1 MSDRTLDNVPAAIEP
16 ANDLGQAV
24 ASSSQ
29 YQPLLAA
36 YEGGSSR
43 VRIAALI
50 ELLKIAEPDAIN
62 IAGHIGLND
71 SEPHVRTV
79 ATLLLGGTDNSAINA
94 ALIERLYDEDVRV
107 RWAGLKALAGTTE
120 KNALHTIIS
129 QGLADPDPIIR
140 ETALESL
147 LASQATGRVL
157 QGKDLPSIA
166 AQIERSLENQTATSE
181 DR

>member
-1 MSDRTLDNVPAAIEP
+1 MSDRTLANFPAAIEP
-16 ANDLGQAV
+16 ENDFGQAV

-43 VRIAALI
+43 VRIAALN
-50 ELLKIAEPDAIN
+50 ELLKTAEPDAIN

-71 SEPHVRTV
+71 PESHVRTA
-79 ATLLLGGTDNSAINA
+79 ATLLLGGINNPAINA

-120 KNALHTIIS
+120 KNALHAIIS
-129 QGLADPDPIIR
+129 QGLGDPDPVIR

-166 AQIERSLENQTATSE
+166 AQIELSLKTQTATSE
-181 DR
+181 ER